1 MATASAPASSAVHSA
16 PVVLYAAALPPAA
29 EVRPTAVPA
38 AQEQDRP
45 ADRRGSWRPGRVP
58 GRGRDRL
65 ACRFRH
71 CLHIVPGR
79 ARWPGPLRHRVDIG
93 ARGGQGRSGDEGGV
107 LGAGLAR
114 LGPVRPVLGLVLGAL
129 ALAFIW
135 SFGLWPW
142 WHWRTLPVWL
152 LGLALTLWILARHRE
167 SNLGLGGP
175 SGTVSPP
182 GPGGPMAPPGG
193 SPVPPQPAPFVPT
206 EDPDRPRPN
215 TPVTG
220 SPVTPAAP
228 YEPAPYEADPP
239 PAAAFAGGTAPPAN
253 GLGSTSSGAAPGSAL
268 ADQPTAVGHTA
279 WAPEAIT
286 TVAETGPAAARPAA
300 AGPGQAGAPY
310 DEGSEGP
317 FADMAPG
324 NGAGTGIR
332 GSGHPGSGNPGLDSV
347 AGGSATAAIPPV
359 AANNSYPS
367 PAVTAG
373 TLVTTSVGTFSPAS
387 RLGTGDPGDP
397 TDADWAEAK
406 TAAAYWAADQLAR
419 AGVPAPSGTGPAAVG
434 GTRTLTAGQTAARRL
449 RRAVRI
455 LVALIAALL
464 LLGVMMAVGVTLGSG
479 SSLSGGA
486 GNNTYVPLSASAVQP
501 HYRLGAG
508 DLNVNLSQVKFPA
521 SGQAVDVTLGVG
533 NVTIEVPKDAVV
545 DVHARSGIG
554 QVDVFGQ
561 SGSNV
566 QATSYQGAGQRSD
579 APHLNVDA
587 HVGLGSLQVT
597 QG

>member
-1 MATASAPASSAVHSA
+1 M
-16 PVVLYAAALPPAA
+16 
-29 EVRPTAVPA
+29 
-38 AQEQDRP
+38 
-45 ADRRGSWRPGRVP
+45 
-58 GRGRDRL
+58 
-65 ACRFRH
+65 
-71 CLHIVPGR
+71 
-79 ARWPGPLRHRVDIG
+79 
-93 ARGGQGRSGDEGGV
+93 
-107 LGAGLAR
+107 
-114 LGPVRPVLGLVLGAL
+114 
-129 ALAFIW
+129 
-135 SFGLWPW
+135 
-142 WHWRTLPVWL
+142 
-152 LGLALTLWILARHRE
+152 
-167 SNLGLGGP
+167 
-175 SGTVSPP
+175 
-182 GPGGPMAPPGG
+182 
-193 SPVPPQPAPFVPT
+193 
-206 EDPDRPRPN
+206 
-215 TPVTG
+215 
-220 SPVTPAAP
+220 
-228 YEPAPYEADPP
+228 
-239 PAAAFAGGTAPPAN
+239 
-253 GLGSTSSGAAPGSAL
+253 
-268 ADQPTAVGHTA
+268 
-279 WAPEAIT
+279 
-286 TVAETGPAAARPAA
+286 AETGPAAARPAA